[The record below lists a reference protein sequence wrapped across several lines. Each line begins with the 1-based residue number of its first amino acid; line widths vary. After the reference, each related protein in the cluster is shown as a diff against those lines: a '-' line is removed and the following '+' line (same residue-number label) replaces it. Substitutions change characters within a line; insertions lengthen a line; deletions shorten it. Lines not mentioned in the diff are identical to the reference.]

1 MWESYS
7 LSFFQQSNFFFHLM
21 ILFCYFAVLFV
32 HLHWFLRVMT
42 RRQRLY
48 EQKKK
53 KNTAFECNI
62 RNEHIFWKIKS
73 SVHLCENREKVE
85 CFEKSCCIENT
96 PSDGFPQKGKNAFLH
111 MNMHKPS
118 NFVRIFS
125 AFHNNFAK
133 YHERLFKERFLPY
146 LFLFHL

>member
-1 MWESYS
+1 
-7 LSFFQQSNFFFHLM
+7 M

-32 HLHWFLRVMT
+32 HLHRFLRVMT

-53 KNTAFECNI
+53 KILLLNAILGINTYFERYNCQFI
-62 RNEHIFWKIKS
+62 
-73 SVHLCENREKVE
+73 SVRILREKVE
-85 CFEKSCCIENT
+85 HFEKSCCIENA

-111 MNMHKPS
+111 MNMHNPS
-118 NFVRIFS
+118 IFVRIFG

-133 YHERLFKERFLPY
+133 YHERLFKERLLPY
-146 LFLFHL
+146 LFLFQL